1 MLICL
6 IQKPTLS
13 LNYHPFLFES
23 MFYLLE
29 MEDGERDGEKERKRN
44 REHFCLPVDSLHAC
58 TDRLGCA
65 ETETWQLQLSHVC
78 QEPYVGASQG
88 LR

>member
-1 MLICL
+1 
-6 IQKPTLS
+6 
-13 LNYHPFLFES
+13 
-23 MFYLLE
+23 
-29 MEDGERDGEKERKRN
+29 MERKREKRN